1 MFGAALFPGSHSR
14 PTVSLNLED
23 LDKPATDGEI
33 RVETDEGLRKRVL
46 YVADPTNEIHTA
58 YGRQLDEV
66 AERLGLRRR
75 TARQL
80 HDAA

>member
-14 PTVSLNLED
+14 PTVSLED
-23 LDKPATDGEI
+23 LDTPATDGEI
-33 RVETDEGLRKRVL
+33 RVETDEGLSKRVL

-66 AERLGLRRR
+66 AER
-75 TARQL
+75 QL